1 METGIL
7 TEMKTERTKGFRQQK
22 MNIKIFATCNELTKL
37 TQPLKSR
44 FMKLEL
50 PEYTWEEFLTISNNL
65 IKSRYKHLG
74 ERISTKIAEVVWNDI
89 HTKDIRDVLQIA
101 RLTLNLEDIEDI
113 AHTLMKYKPKN

>member
-1 METGIL
+1 
-7 TEMKTERTKGFRQQK
+7 
-22 MNIKIFATCNELTKL
+22 
-37 TQPLKSR
+37 
-44 FMKLEL
+44 MKLEL